1 LSGTETVRRALD
13 RALKAGAH
21 SGDAVLVEGDGIE
34 ARVRGDEVEHVKQAR
49 ERTLGIRVFV
59 EGPGGLRQ
67 AITSTSDLDPK
78 AVDRMAEETVAL
90 ARNTA
95 VDAHAG
101 LPADGFATDLPDL
114 GLIDETDR
122 GIAVADHIGWARA
135 AEQAARAVDPRIV
148 NSDGSTA
155 GSDFGQIYVAN
166 TAGFE
171 GSYASAGHSL
181 FCMPIAS
188 QNGAMETAY
197 WTTVARRVADLE
209 GPEAVGRRAAQ
220 RALESLGAKR
230 VATAEVPVLFDN
242 MTARSLLSNLA
253 SCVSGSAIYRKSS
266 YLAGRLGEA
275 VASPKLTV
283 VDDGRRPGG
292 LGSKPFDGEGLPTGR
307 TVVLQDGVL
316 ESYLLDSYSARKL
329 DMQST
334 GNASR
339 SAGSA
344 PGVGPS
350 NLWIE
355 PGETDLEAMV
365 QNTGRGLL
373 VTWLFGHGFNPVT
386 GDFSRGARGFWI
398 EGGERVQ
405 AVEEIT
411 VAGNLGDM
419 LRDVDLV
426 ANDLHWM
433 GSVASPSLR
442 VAQMTVAG
450 T

>member
-1 LSGTETVRRALD
+1 VRRALD

-34 ARVRGDEVEHVKQAR
+34 ARVRGDEIEHVKQAR

-59 EGPGGLRQ
+59 EGSGGLRQ
-67 AITSTSDLDPK
+67 AITSTSDLEPK
-78 AVDRMAEETVAL
+78 AVDRMAEDTVAL

-101 LPADGFATDLPDL
+101 LPADGFATDFPDL
-114 GLIDETDR
+114 GLIDEADR

-155 GSDFGQIYVAN
+155 GSDFGQVYVAN

-209 GPEAVGRRAAQ
+209 PPEAVGRHAAR

-253 SCVSGSAIYRKSS
+253 SCVSGSAVYRRSS
-266 YLAGRLGEA
+266 FLAGRLGEA
-275 VASPKLTV
+275 IASPRLTV

-398 EGGERVQ
+398 ERGERVQ

-426 ANDLHWM
+426 GNDLHWM

-442 VAQMTVAG
+442 VAHMTVAG